1 MKVNGD
7 GEEEREVERRVKDRN
22 KKVKQVSWRG
32 VKEDG
37 DSEWMIVMNEVA
49 RVVKE
54 WWGSDVQGECPA
66 VEELRPTMMMR
77 MSI

>member
-7 GEEEREVERRVKDRN
+7 GEEEREVERRS
-22 KKVKQVSWRG
+22 KKVKRVSRRG